1 MATWVYADWTKL
13 NDVDFHVTCEQ
24 LGEAIRLPLKIGFR
38 TRLRSKTM
46 EAQAGLPSAQSL
58 SPSSGNAQPAPPST
72 STEVTVHPASAGAAA
87 KQPRLPSPVNTVS
100 STAALEGSTGET
112 LRQQLR
118 RELSGT
124 SVCGG

>member
-24 LGEAIRLPLKIGFR
+24 LGEAIRLPLKIDFR

-72 STEVTVHPASAGAAA
+72 STEVTVHPASAAA